1 MKVLISGGGTGGHIF
16 PAVSIANAIRAMKPD
31 TEFLFIGA
39 LGRMEMEKVPA
50 EGYKIIGLPV
60 RGFIRP
66 IFHPGNIKVLIDLYK
81 SIRQAKKIIRDFQP
95 DVAVGVGGY
104 ASAAAL
110 KAAHALGVPYV
121 LQEQNGFAGVTNQK
135 LARNAQKICVAYP
148 GMERF
153 FPADR
158 IVMTGNPVRQ
168 KLLECTATPQEAR
181 IALGLDPNKKTLFI
195 TGGSLGARS
204 VNNAIA
210 AGLQQL
216 IDADVQV
223 LWQTGKADGD
233 KWEKLVNGYVNLN
246 HNPNHNPNE
255 DNKTTKEQNSA
266 AQQLIHPTV
275 FVSDMA
281 MAYRAADIVISRS
294 GAGGVNEVCLLGKA
308 AIFVPLPTAAED
320 HQTANARVLSNA
332 DAAILC
338 PDSEAPTRLVKEA
351 ISLINDPE
359 RIARFEANAKKLG
372 KFGAAETIA
381 EIVIK
386 AAQ

>member
-1 MKVLISGGGTGGHIF
+1 MKFLISGGGTGGHIF
-16 PAVSIANAIRAMKPD
+16 PAVSIANAIKKAQPD
-31 TEFLFIGA
+31 AEILFIGA

-66 IFHPGNIKVLIDLYK
+66 LFHPGNLSVLLDLWR
-81 SIRQAKKIIRDFQP
+81 SIRQAKRIIRDFQP
-95 DVAVGVGGY
+95 DAAVGVGGY

-110 KAAHALGVPYV
+110 KAAAALGVPYI

-135 LARNAQKICVAYP
+135 LARGAKKICVAYP

-181 IALGLDPNKKTLFI
+181 KAFGLDPERKTIFI

-210 AGLQQL
+210 AGLQEFEQAG
-216 IDADVQV
+216 IQV

-233 KWEKLVNGYVNLN
+233 KWEKAVQAANCKLV
-246 HNPNHNPNE
+246 
-255 DNKTTKEQNSA
+255 
-266 AQQLIHPTV
+266 HPTI

-281 MAYRAADIVISRS
+281 MAYRAADVVISRA

-308 AIFVPLPTAAED
+308 SILVPLPTAAED
-320 HQTANARVLSNA
+320 HQTANARALSSN

-338 PDSEAPTRLVKEA
+338 PDKEAPARLVKEA
-351 ISLINDPE
+351 IELVNDAE
-359 RIARFEANAKKLG
+359 RIQRFEQNAKKLG
-372 KFGAAETIA
+372 RFGAADTIA
-381 EIVIK
+381 EIVLGLVK
-386 AAQ
+386 

>member
-1 MKVLISGGGTGGHIF
+1 MRFLISGGGTGGHIF
-16 PAVSIANAIRAMKPD
+16 PAVSIANALRKAQPD
-31 TEFLFIGA
+31 AEILFIGA

-66 IFHPGNIKVLIDLYK
+66 LFHPGNISVLLDLYK
-81 SIRQAKKIIRDFQP
+81 SIRKAKQIIKEFKP
-95 DVAVGVGGY
+95 DAAVGVGGY

-110 KAAHALGVPYV
+110 KAAAALGVPYI

-135 LARNAQKICVAYP
+135 LAFNAQKICVAYP
-148 GMERF
+148 GMDRF

-168 KLLECTATPQEAR
+168 SLLECTATVEEAR
-181 IALGLDPNKKTLFI
+181 ESFGLDPDMPTIFV

-210 AGLQQL
+210 AG
-216 IDADVQV
+216 IKEFENAGVQV

-233 KWEKLVNGYVNLN
+233 KWENAVRHAEAKHV
-246 HNPNHNPNE
+246 
-255 DNKTTKEQNSA
+255 
-266 AQQLIHPTV
+266 HPTV

-281 MAYRAADIVISRS
+281 KAYRAADIVVSRS
-294 GAGGVNEVCLLGKA
+294 GAGAVNEVCLLGKA

-320 HQTANARVLSNA
+320 HQSANARSLAVR
-332 DAAILC
+332 DAAILI
-338 PDSEAPTRLVKEA
+338 PDNVAPTRLVKEA
-351 ISLINDPE
+351 INLVNDKA
-359 RIARFEANAKKLG
+359 RIARFERNAKAMG
-372 KFGAAETIA
+372 KFDAADTIA
-381 EIVIK
+381 DIVINIAK
-386 AAQ
+386 KK

>member
-1 MKVLISGGGTGGHIF
+1 MKVLVSGGGTGGHIF
-16 PAVSIANAIRAMKPD
+16 PAVSIANAIREADPD
-31 TEFLFIGA
+31 AEFLFIGA

-66 IFHPGNIKVLIDLYK
+66 LFHPGNVKVLWDLYR
-81 SIRQAKKIIRDFQP
+81 SIRRAKTIIRNFQP
-95 DVAVGVGGY
+95 DIAIGVGGY

-110 KAAHALGVPYV
+110 KAAHALGVPYI
-121 LQEQNGFAGVTNQK
+121 LQEQNGFAGVTNQR
-135 LARNAQKICVAYP
+135 LAKDAEKICVAYP

-158 IVMTGNPVRQ
+158 IIMTGNPVRQ
-168 KLLECTATPQEAR
+168 KLLECKATPQEAR
-181 IALGLDPNKKTLFI
+181 VALGLEPDRKTLFI

-210 AGLQQL
+210 AGLDKL
-216 IDADVQV
+216 EKAGIQV
-223 LWQTGKADGD
+223 LWQTGKADGT
-233 KWEKLVNGYVNLN
+233 KWEDAVRSSGAEHV
-246 HNPNHNPNE
+246 
-255 DNKTTKEQNSA
+255 
-266 AQQLIHPTV
+266 HPTV

-281 MAYRAADIVISRS
+281 MAYRAADVVISRS

-320 HQTANARVLSNA
+320 HQTANARVLSQA

-338 PDSEAPTRLVKEA
+338 PDAEAPRRLTDEA
-351 ISLINDPE
+351 IALINDTD
-359 RIARFEANAKKLG
+359 RIHLFEANAAKLG
-372 KFGAAETIA
+372 RFGAAETIA
-381 EIVIK
+381 RIVIEIVK
-386 AAQ
+386 EKGKK

>member
-1 MKVLISGGGTGGHIF
+1 MKVLVSGGGTGGHIF
-16 PAVSIANAIRAMKPD
+16 PAVSIANAIREADPD
-31 TEFLFIGA
+31 AEFLFIGA

-66 IFHPGNIKVLIDLYK
+66 LFHPGNVKVLWDLYR
-81 SIRQAKKIIRDFQP
+81 SIRRAKTIIRNFQP
-95 DVAVGVGGY
+95 DIAIGVGGY

-110 KAAHALGVPYV
+110 KAAHALGVPYI
-121 LQEQNGFAGVTNQK
+121 LQEQNGFAGVTNQR
-135 LARNAQKICVAYP
+135 LAKDAEKICVAYP

-158 IVMTGNPVRQ
+158 IIMTGNPVRQ
-168 KLLECTATPQEAR
+168 KLLECKATPQEAR
-181 IALGLDPNKKTLFI
+181 IALGLEPDRKTLFI

-210 AGLQQL
+210 AGLDKL
-216 IDADVQV
+216 EKSGIQV
-223 LWQTGKADGD
+223 LWQTGKADGT
-233 KWEKLVNGYVNLN
+233 KWEDAVRSSGAEHV
-246 HNPNHNPNE
+246 
-255 DNKTTKEQNSA
+255 
-266 AQQLIHPTV
+266 HPTV

-281 MAYRAADIVISRS
+281 MAYRAADVVISRS

-320 HQTANARVLSNA
+320 HQTANARVLSQA

-338 PDSEAPTRLVKEA
+338 PDAEAPRRLTDEA
-351 ISLINDPE
+351 IALINDTD
-359 RIARFEANAKKLG
+359 RIHLFEANAAKLG
-372 KFGAAETIA
+372 RFGAAETIA
-381 EIVIK
+381 RIVIEIVK
-386 AAQ
+386 EKGKK

>member
-1 MKVLISGGGTGGHIF
+1 MKFLISGGGTGGHIF
-16 PAVSIANAIRAMKPD
+16 PAVSIANAIKKAQPD
-31 TEFLFIGA
+31 AEILFIGA

-50 EGYKIIGLPV
+50 EGYRIIGLPV

-66 IFHPGNIKVLIDLYK
+66 LFHPGNLSVLLDLWR
-81 SIRQAKKIIRDFQP
+81 SIRQAKKIIRDFRP
-95 DVAVGVGGY
+95 DAAVGVGGY

-110 KAAHALGVPYV
+110 KAAAALGVPYI

-135 LARNAQKICVAYP
+135 LAKGAQKICVAYP

-153 FPADR
+153 FPAER

-168 KLLECTATPQEAR
+168 KLLECTATPEQAREAF
-181 IALGLDPNKKTLFI
+181 GLDPQRKTIFI

-210 AGLQQL
+210 AGLRQFEEAG
-216 IDADVQV
+216 IQV

-233 KWEKLVNGYVNLN
+233 KWEKAVEAAGCQLV
-246 HNPNHNPNE
+246 
-255 DNKTTKEQNSA
+255 
-266 AQQLIHPTV
+266 HPTI

-281 MAYRAADIVISRS
+281 MAYRAANVVISRA

-308 AIFVPLPTAAED
+308 SILVPLPTAAED
-320 HQTANARVLSNA
+320 HQTANARVLSTS

-338 PDSEAPTRLVKEA
+338 PDKEAPTRLVNEA
-351 ISLINDPE
+351 IALVNDTE
-359 RIARFEANAKKLG
+359 RIARFERNAKALG
-372 KFGAAETIA
+372 RFGAADTIA
-381 EIVIK
+381 KIVLDMV
-386 AAQ
+386 AQKGK

>member
-1 MKVLISGGGTGGHIF
+1 MRVLISGGGTGGHIF
-16 PAVSIANAIRAMKPD
+16 PAVSIANAIREMAPD

-66 IFHPGNIKVLIDLYK
+66 LFHPGNLKVLLDLYK
-81 SIRQAKKIIRDFQP
+81 SIRQAKQIIRDFKP

-110 KAAHALGVPYV
+110 KAAHALNVPYV

-135 LARNAQKICVAYP
+135 LARNARKICVAYP

-181 IALGLDPNKKTLFI
+181 IALGLDPDKKTLFI

-216 IDADVQV
+216 VDADIQV

-233 KWEKLVNGYVNLN
+233 KWEKAVESLA
-246 HNPNHNPNE
+246 E
-255 DNKTTKEQNSA
+255 TKSA
-266 AQQLIHPTV
+266 KQLIHPTV

-338 PDSEAPTRLVKEA
+338 PDNEAPARLVNDA
-351 ISLINDPE
+351 IALINDPQ
-359 RIARFEANAKKLG
+359 RISRFEANAKQLG

-381 EIVIK
+381 KIVMET
-386 AAQ
+386 AQK

>member
-1 MKVLISGGGTGGHIF
+1 MKVIISGGGTGGHIF
-16 PAVSIANAIRAMKPD
+16 PAVSIANAIKKALPD

-39 LGRMEMEKVPA
+39 NGRMEMEKVPA

-66 IFHPGNIKVLIDLYK
+66 LFHPGNLLVLLDLWK
-81 SIRQAKKIIRDFQP
+81 SIRQAKKIIRDFKP

-110 KAAHALGVPYV
+110 KAANALGVPYV

-135 LARNAQKICVAYP
+135 LARNARKICVAYP

-181 IALGLDPNKKTLFI
+181 LSFGLDPDRKTVFI

-210 AGLQQL
+210 AG
-216 IDADVQV
+216 ISKFYEAGIQV

-233 KWEKLVNGYVNLN
+233 KWEKAVADYEQQSGNAGKLHLV
-246 HNPNHNPNE
+246 
-255 DNKTTKEQNSA
+255 
-266 AQQLIHPTV
+266 HPTV
-275 FVSDMA
+275 FVADMA
-281 MAYRAADIVISRS
+281 QAYRAADVVISRS

-308 AIFVPLPTAAED
+308 SILVPLPTAAED
-320 HQTANARVLSNA
+320 HQTANAHVLSANN
-332 DAAILC
+332 AAILC
-338 PDSEAPTRLVKEA
+338 PDKEAPERLVNDA
-351 ISLINDPE
+351 IALINDPV
-359 RIARFEANAKKLG
+359 RIAEFEKNAHLLG
-372 KFGAAETIA
+372 KFGAADTIA
-381 EIVIK
+381 SIVISEANSTK
-386 AAQ
+386 A

>member
-16 PAVSIANAIRAMKPD
+16 PAVSIANAIREMAPN

-50 EGYKIIGLPV
+50 EGYPIIGLPV

-66 IFHPGNIKVLIDLYK
+66 LFHPGNIKVLIDLYK
-81 SIRQAKKIIRDFQP
+81 SINQAKKIIRNFKP

-110 KAAHALGVPYV
+110 KAAHALNVPYV

-135 LARNAQKICVAYP
+135 LARNAKKICVAYP

-181 IALGLDPNKKTLFI
+181 TALGLDPDKKTLFI

-210 AGLQQL
+210 AGLKELQEAG
-216 IDADVQV
+216 IQV

-233 KWEKLVNGYVNLN
+233 KWEKAVEALS
-246 HNPNHNPNE
+246 
-255 DNKTTKEQNSA
+255 KQQNN

-338 PDSEAPTRLVKEA
+338 PDNEAPSRLVKEA

-381 EIVIK
+381 KIVMET
-386 AAQ
+386 APNP

>member
-1 MKVLISGGGTGGHIF
+1 MKVLVSGGGTGGHIF
-16 PAVSIANAIRAMKPD
+16 PAVSIANAIREADPGA
-31 TEFLFIGA
+31 EFLFIGA

-66 IFHPGNIKVLIDLYK
+66 LFHPGNVKVLWDLYR
-81 SIRQAKKIIRDFQP
+81 SIQSAKKIIRNFQP
-95 DVAVGVGGY
+95 DIAIGVGGY

-110 KAAHALGVPYV
+110 KAAHALGVPYI
-121 LQEQNGFAGVTNQK
+121 LQEQNGFAGVTNQR
-135 LARNAQKICVAYP
+135 LAKDAEKICVAYP

-168 KLLECTATPQEAR
+168 KLLECKATPQEAR
-181 IALGLDPNKKTLFI
+181 VALGLEPDRKTLFI

-210 AGLQQL
+210 AGLDKL
-216 IDADVQV
+216 EKSGIQV
-223 LWQTGKADGD
+223 LWQTGKADGT
-233 KWEKLVNGYVNLN
+233 KWEEAVRTSGAKLV
-246 HNPNHNPNE
+246 
-255 DNKTTKEQNSA
+255 
-266 AQQLIHPTV
+266 HPTV

-281 MAYRAADIVISRS
+281 MAYRAADVVISRS

-320 HQTANARVLSNA
+320 HQTANARVLSEA

-338 PDSEAPTRLVKEA
+338 PDAEAPRRLTDEA
-351 ISLINDPE
+351 IALINDTD
-359 RIARFEANAKKLG
+359 RIHRFEANAAKLG
-372 KFGAAETIA
+372 RFGAAETIA
-381 EIVIK
+381 KIVIEIVK
-386 AAQ
+386 EKGKK

>member
-16 PAVSIANAIRAMKPD
+16 PAISIANAIREIKPD

-39 LGRMEMEKVPA
+39 LGRMEMDKVPA
-50 EGYKIIGLPV
+50 EGYRIIGLPV

-66 IFHPGNIKVLIDLYK
+66 LFHPGNIQVLIDLYK
-81 SIRQAKKIIRDFQP
+81 SIRQAKKIIRNFQP

-110 KAAHALGVPYV
+110 KAAYALHVPYV

-135 LARNAQKICVAYP
+135 LARHAEKICVAYP

-158 IVMTGNPVRQ
+158 IVLTGNPVRQ
-168 KLLECTATPQEAR
+168 KLLECQATPQEAR
-181 IALGLDPNKKTLFI
+181 LSLGLEPDRKTLFI

-204 VNNAIA
+204 VNKAIA
-210 AGLQQL
+210 AGIRQLQAAG
-216 IDADVQV
+216 IQV
-223 LWQTGKADGD
+223 LWQTGSADGD
-233 KWEKLVNGYVNLN
+233 KWEKEVALLQ
-246 HNPNHNPNE
+246 NE
-255 DNKTTKEQNSA
+255 LGDEPC
-266 AQQLIHPTV
+266 LIHPTV

-320 HQTANARVLSNA
+320 HQTANARVLSEA

-338 PDSEAPTRLVKEA
+338 PDAEAPARLIKEA
-351 ISLINDPE
+351 IALINDPE
-359 RIARFEANAKKLG
+359 RIARFEQNAKALG

-381 EIVIK
+381 KIVIET
-386 AAQ
+386 AAARKSKK

>member
-16 PAVSIANAIRAMKPD
+16 PAVSIANAIKEALPD

-39 LGRMEMEKVPA
+39 NGRMEMEKVPA
-50 EGYKIIGLPV
+50 EGYRIIGLPV

-66 IFHPGNIKVLIDLYK
+66 LYHPGNLCVLIDLLK
-81 SIRQAKKIIRDFQP
+81 SMRQAKKIIRNFAP

-110 KAAHALGVPYV
+110 KAAAALGVPYV
-121 LQEQNGFAGVTNQK
+121 LQEQNGFAGVTNQR
-135 LARNAQKICVAYP
+135 LAKQAKKICVAYP

-158 IVMTGNPVRQ
+158 LILTGNPVRQ

-181 IALGLDPNKKTLFI
+181 VALGLEPNRPTIFI

-210 AGLQQL
+210 SGLSQLENAG
-216 IDADVQV
+216 IQV

-233 KWEKLVNGYVNLN
+233 KWEKAV
-246 HNPNHNPNE
+246 
-255 DNKTTKEQNSA
+255 KEA
-266 AQQLIHPTV
+266 GCKHVYPTI
-275 FVSDMA
+275 FVTDMA
-281 MAYRAADIVISRS
+281 MAYRAADVVISRS
-294 GAGGVNEVCLLGKA
+294 GAGGVNEICLLGKA
-308 AIFVPLPTAAED
+308 SILVPLPTAAED
-320 HQTANARVLSNA
+320 HQTANARALSNNE
-332 DAAILC
+332 AAILC
-338 PDSEAPTRLVKEA
+338 PDKEAPARLVNEA
-351 ISLINDPE
+351 IKLINDPVQ
-359 RIARFEANAKKLG
+359 IARFEQNAKSLG

-381 EIVIK
+381 KIVIDVTK
-386 AAQ
+386 

>member
-1 MKVLISGGGTGGHIF
+1 MRFLISGGGTGGHIF
-16 PAVSIANAIRAMKPD
+16 PAVSIANAIKKAQPD
-31 TEFLFIGA
+31 AEILFIGA

-66 IFHPGNIKVLIDLYK
+66 LFHPGNLMVLIDLFK
-81 SIRQAKKIIRDFQP
+81 SIRQAKKIIREFKP
-95 DVAVGVGGY
+95 DAAVGVGGY

-110 KAAHALGVPYV
+110 KAAAKLGVPYI

-135 LARNAQKICVAYP
+135 LAYNAQKICVAYP
-148 GMERF
+148 NMDRF

-168 KLLECTATPQEAR
+168 SLLECKASVEESREAF
-181 IALGLDPNKKTLFI
+181 GLDPNLPTIFV

-210 AGLQQL
+210 AG
-216 IDADVQV
+216 IKEFEAAGVQV

-233 KWEKLVNGYVNLN
+233 KWENAVRHAEAKHV
-246 HNPNHNPNE
+246 
-255 DNKTTKEQNSA
+255 
-266 AQQLIHPTV
+266 HPTI

-281 MAYRAADIVISRS
+281 KAYRAADIVVSRS
-294 GAGGVNEVCLLGKA
+294 GAGAVNEVCLLGKA

-320 HQTANARVLSNA
+320 HQTANARSLA
-332 DAAILC
+332 TRDAAILI
-338 PDSEAPTRLVKEA
+338 PDHVAPTRLVKDA
-351 ISLINDPE
+351 IALVKDSA
-359 RIARFEANAKKLG
+359 RIARFERNAKAMG
-372 KFGAAETIA
+372 KFDAADTIA
-381 EIVIK
+381 DIVIK
-386 AAQ
+386 IAEKKS

>member
-1 MKVLISGGGTGGHIF
+1 MRVLISGGGTGGHIF
-16 PAVSIANAIRAMKPD
+16 PAVSIANAIRKMQPD

-50 EGYKIIGLPV
+50 EGYPIIGLPV
-60 RGFIRP
+60 RGFRRP
-66 IFHPGNIKVLIDLYK
+66 LFHPANCKVLLDLFR
-81 SIRQAKKIIRDFQP
+81 SIRQARRIIGNFKP

-110 KAAHALGVPYV
+110 EAAQSMGVPYV

-135 LARNAQKICVAYP
+135 LARHAVKICVAYP
-148 GMERF
+148 GMQRF

-168 KLLECTATPQEAR
+168 QLLECTATPQEAR
-181 IALGLDPNKKTLFI
+181 RQLGLDPDRKTIFV

-210 AGLQQL
+210 AGLKQFAEAG
-216 IDADVQV
+216 IQV
-223 LWQTGKADGD
+223 LWQTGKADGE
-233 KWEKLVNGYVNLN
+233 KWERAVNELRQQ
-246 HNPNHNPNE
+246 
-255 DNKTTKEQNSA
+255 TA
-266 AQQLIHPTV
+266 ASIGSGADLIHPTV

-281 MAYRAADIVISRS
+281 MAYRAADVVISRS

-320 HQTANARVLSNA
+320 HQTANARVLSDA

-338 PDSEAPTRLVKEA
+338 PDREAPQRLVAEA
-351 ISLINDPE
+351 IGLVNDPE
-359 RIARFEANAKKLG
+359 RIARFECNARKLG
-372 KFGAAETIA
+372 RFGAAETIA
-381 EIVIK
+381 EIVIDIVK
-386 AAQ
+386 K

>member
-1 MKVLISGGGTGGHIF
+1 MKILISGGGTGGHIF
-16 PAVSIANAIRAMKPD
+16 PAVSIANAIREMVPD
-31 TEFLFIGA
+31 AEFLFVGA

-50 EGYKIIGLPV
+50 EGYDIIGLPV

-66 IFHPGNIKVLIDLYK
+66 LFHPGNLKVLLDLYK
-81 SIRQAKKIIRDFQP
+81 SIRQAKKIIRNFRP

-110 KAAHALGVPYV
+110 KAAYALHVPYV

-135 LARNAQKICVAYP
+135 LARHAEKICVAYP

-158 IVMTGNPVRQ
+158 LVMTGNPVRQ

-181 IALGLDPNKKTLFI
+181 VALGLDPERKTIFV

-204 VNNAIA
+204 VNKAIA
-210 AGLQQL
+210 AGLEQL
-216 IDADVQV
+216 CQAGVQV

-233 KWEKLVNGYVNLN
+233 KW
-246 HNPNHNPNE
+246 
-255 DNKTTKEQNSA
+255 QNAVAELQQKPEYSESA
-266 AQQLIHPTV
+266 KHIHPTV

-320 HQTANARVLSNA
+320 HQTANARVLSEA

-338 PDSEAPTRLVKEA
+338 PDAEASTRLIPEA
-351 ISLINDPE
+351 IGLINDPE
-359 RIARFEANAKKLG
+359 RIARFEQNAKKLG

-381 EIVIK
+381 KIVLETAK
-386 AAQ
+386 SKTQPFSVR

>member
-1 MKVLISGGGTGGHIF
+1 MRFLISGGGTGGHIF
-16 PAVSIANAIRAMKPD
+16 PAVSIANAIKKAQPD
-31 TEFLFIGA
+31 AEILFIGA

-66 IFHPGNIKVLIDLYK
+66 LFHPGNLMVLIDLLK
-81 SIRQAKKIIRDFQP
+81 SIRQAKKIIRDFKP
-95 DVAVGVGGY
+95 DAAVGVGGY

-110 KAAHALGVPYV
+110 KAAAKLGVPYI

-135 LARNAQKICVAYP
+135 LAYNAQKICVAYP
-148 GMERF
+148 NMDRF

-168 KLLECTATPQEAR
+168 SLLECTATVEESREAF
-181 IALGLDPNKKTLFI
+181 GLDPNLPTIFV

-210 AGLQQL
+210 AG
-216 IDADVQV
+216 IKEFEAAGVQV

-233 KWEKLVNGYVNLN
+233 KWENAVRHADAKHV
-246 HNPNHNPNE
+246 
-255 DNKTTKEQNSA
+255 
-266 AQQLIHPTV
+266 HPTI

-281 MAYRAADIVISRS
+281 KAYRAADIVVSRS
-294 GAGGVNEVCLLGKA
+294 GAGAVNEVCLLGKA

-320 HQTANARVLSNA
+320 HQTANARSLA
-332 DAAILC
+332 TRDAAILI
-338 PDSEAPTRLVKEA
+338 PDHVAPTRLVKDTIA
-351 ISLINDPE
+351 LVKDNA
-359 RIARFEANAKKLG
+359 RIARFERNAKAMG
-372 KFGAAETIA
+372 KFDAADTIA
-381 EIVIK
+381 DIVIK
-386 AAQ
+386 IAEKKS

>member
-1 MKVLISGGGTGGHIF
+1 MKFLISGGGTGGHIF
-16 PAVSIANAIRAMKPD
+16 PAVSIANAIKKAQPD
-31 TEFLFIGA
+31 AEILFIGA

-66 IFHPGNIKVLIDLYK
+66 LFHPGNISVLLDLWR
-81 SIRQAKKIIRDFQP
+81 SIRQAKSIIREFKP
-95 DVAVGVGGY
+95 DAAVGVGGY

-110 KAAHALGVPYV
+110 KAAAALGVPYI

-135 LARNAQKICVAYP
+135 LAKGAQKICVAYP

-158 IVMTGNPVRQ
+158 IVITGNPVRQ

-181 IALGLDPNKKTLFI
+181 VAFGLDPDRKTIFI

-210 AGLQQL
+210 AGLKQL
-216 IDADVQV
+216 EEAGIQV
-223 LWQTGKADGD
+223 LWQTGKADGT
-233 KWEKLVNGYVNLN
+233 KWEEAVKAAGCKLV
-246 HNPNHNPNE
+246 
-255 DNKTTKEQNSA
+255 
-266 AQQLIHPTV
+266 HPTV
-275 FVSDMA
+275 FVADMA
-281 MAYRAADIVISRS
+281 MAYRAADVVISRA

-308 AIFVPLPTAAED
+308 SILVPLPTAAED
-320 HQTANARVLSNA
+320 HQTANARVLSTN

-338 PDSEAPTRLVKEA
+338 PDKEAPARLVNDA
-351 ISLINDPE
+351 IGLVNDPD
-359 RIARFEANAKKLG
+359 RIARFEQNAKALG
-372 KFGAAETIA
+372 RFGAADTIA
-381 EIVIK
+381 QIVLDLVK
-386 AAQ
+386 

>member
-16 PAVSIANAIRAMKPD
+16 PAVSIANAIKKAKPD

-39 LGRMEMEKVPA
+39 NGRMEMEKVPQ
-50 EGYKIIGLPV
+50 EGYRIIGLPV

-66 IFHPGNIKVLIDLYK
+66 LFHPGNLLVLKDLWT

-110 KAAHALGVPYV
+110 KAAAALGVPYV

-135 LARNAQKICVAYP
+135 LAKNARKICVAYP
-148 GMERF
+148 NMDRF

-168 KLLECTATPQEAR
+168 KLLECVDTPQEAR
-181 IALGLDPNKKTLFI
+181 KAFGLDPERKTIFI

-210 AGLQQL
+210 AGLKKLQASG
-216 IDADVQV
+216 IQV

-233 KWEKLVNGYVNLN
+233 KWEKAVAELAGALGSEPV
-246 HNPNHNPNE
+246 
-255 DNKTTKEQNSA
+255 
-266 AQQLIHPTV
+266 LIHPTV

-281 MAYRAADIVISRS
+281 KAYRAADVVISRS
-294 GAGGVNEVCLLGKA
+294 GAGGVNEISLLGKA
-308 AIFVPLPTAAED
+308 SILVPLPTAAED
-320 HQTANARVLSNA
+320 HQTANARALSEK

-338 PDSEAPTRLVKEA
+338 ADKDAPARLVDEA
-351 ISLINDPE
+351 IALANDPE
-359 RIARFEANAKKLG
+359 RIARFERNAKLLG
-372 KFGAAETIA
+372 RMGAADQIA
-381 EIVIK
+381 AIVIDQVK
-386 AAQ
+386 K

>member
-16 PAVSIANAIRAMKPD
+16 PAISIANAIREIKPD

-39 LGRMEMEKVPA
+39 LGRMEMDKVPA
-50 EGYKIIGLPV
+50 EGYRIIGLPV

-66 IFHPGNIKVLIDLYK
+66 LFHPGNIQVLIDLYK
-81 SIRQAKKIIRDFQP
+81 SIRQAKKIIRNFQP

-110 KAAHALGVPYV
+110 KAAYALHVPYV

-135 LARNAQKICVAYP
+135 LARHAKKICVAYP

-158 IVMTGNPVRQ
+158 IVLTGNPVRQ
-168 KLLECTATPQEAR
+168 KLLECQATPQDAR
-181 IALGLDPNKKTLFI
+181 LSLGLEPDRKTLFI

-204 VNNAIA
+204 VNKAIA
-210 AGLQQL
+210 AGIRQLQAAG
-216 IDADVQV
+216 IQV
-223 LWQTGKADGD
+223 LWQTGSADGD
-233 KWEKLVNGYVNLN
+233 KWEKEVALLKNELVNE
-246 HNPNHNPNE
+246 PC
-255 DNKTTKEQNSA
+255 
-266 AQQLIHPTV
+266 LIHPTV

-320 HQTANARVLSNA
+320 HQTANARVLSEA

-338 PDSEAPTRLVKEA
+338 PDAEAPVRLIKEA
-351 ISLINDPE
+351 ISLINDPK
-359 RIARFEANAKKLG
+359 RIARFEQNAKALG

-381 EIVIK
+381 KIVIET
-386 AAQ
+386 AAARKSKK

>member
-16 PAVSIANAIRAMKPD
+16 PAISIANAIREIKPD

-39 LGRMEMEKVPA
+39 LGRMEMDKVPA
-50 EGYKIIGLPV
+50 EGYRIIGLPV

-66 IFHPGNIKVLIDLYK
+66 LFHPGNIQVLIDLYK
-81 SIRQAKKIIRDFQP
+81 SIHQAKKIIRNFQP

-110 KAAHALGVPYV
+110 KAAYALHVPYV

-135 LARNAQKICVAYP
+135 LARHAEKICVAYP

-158 IVMTGNPVRQ
+158 IVLTGNPVRQ
-168 KLLECTATPQEAR
+168 KLLECQATPQEAR
-181 IALGLDPNKKTLFI
+181 QSLGLEPDRKTLFI

-204 VNNAIA
+204 VNKAIA
-210 AGLQQL
+210 AGIRQLQEAG
-216 IDADVQV
+216 IQV
-223 LWQTGKADGD
+223 LWQTGSADGD
-233 KWEKLVNGYVNLN
+233 KWEKEVALLKKELD
-246 HNPNHNPNE
+246 NE
-255 DNKTTKEQNSA
+255 PC
-266 AQQLIHPTV
+266 LIHPTV
-275 FVSDMA
+275 FVNDMA

-320 HQTANARVLSNA
+320 HQTANARVLSEA

-338 PDSEAPTRLVKEA
+338 PDAEAPVRLIKEA
-351 ISLINDPE
+351 IALINDSE
-359 RIARFEANAKKLG
+359 RIARFENNAKALG

-381 EIVIK
+381 KIVIET
-386 AAQ
+386 AAARKSKK

>member
-1 MKVLISGGGTGGHIF
+1 MRFLISGGGTGGHIF
-16 PAVSIANAIRAMKPD
+16 PAVSIANALKKAQPD
-31 TEFLFIGA
+31 AEILFIGA

-66 IFHPGNIKVLIDLYK
+66 LFHPGNLMVLLDLFK
-81 SIRQAKKIIRDFQP
+81 SIRQAKKIIKSFKP

-110 KAAHALGVPYV
+110 KAAAALGVPYI

-135 LARNAQKICVAYP
+135 LAYNAQKICVAYP
-148 GMERF
+148 GMDRF

-168 KLLECTATPQEAR
+168 SLLECTATVEEAR
-181 IALGLDPNKKTLFI
+181 ETFGLNPDMPTIFV

-204 VNNAIA
+204 INNAIA
-210 AGLQQL
+210 AG
-216 IDADVQV
+216 IKEFEAAGVQV

-233 KWEKLVNGYVNLN
+233 KWENAVRHANAKHV
-246 HNPNHNPNE
+246 
-255 DNKTTKEQNSA
+255 
-266 AQQLIHPTV
+266 HPTV

-281 MAYRAADIVISRS
+281 KAYRAADIVVSRS
-294 GAGGVNEVCLLGKA
+294 GAGAVNEVCLLGKA

-320 HQTANARVLSNA
+320 HQSANARSLA
-332 DAAILC
+332 TRDAAILI
-338 PDSEAPTRLVKEA
+338 PDNVAPTRLVKEA
-351 ISLINDPE
+351 ISLVTDNA
-359 RIARFEANAKKLG
+359 RIARFERNAKAMG
-372 KFGAAETIA
+372 KFNAADTIA
-381 EIVIK
+381 DIVIK
-386 AAQ
+386 IAEKK

>member
-1 MKVLISGGGTGGHIF
+1 MKVLVSGGGTGGHIF
-16 PAVSIANAIRAMKPD
+16 PAVSIANAIREADPD
-31 TEFLFIGA
+31 AEFLFIGA

-66 IFHPGNIKVLIDLYK
+66 LFHPGNVKVLWDLYR
-81 SIRQAKKIIRDFQP
+81 SIRRAKTIIRNFQP
-95 DVAVGVGGY
+95 DIAIGVGGY

-110 KAAHALGVPYV
+110 KAAHALGVPYI
-121 LQEQNGFAGVTNQK
+121 LQEQNGFAGVTNQR
-135 LARNAQKICVAYP
+135 LAKDAEKICVAYP

-158 IVMTGNPVRQ
+158 IIMTGNPVRQ
-168 KLLECTATPQEAR
+168 KLLECKATPQEAR
-181 IALGLDPNKKTLFI
+181 VALGLEPDRKTLFI

-210 AGLQQL
+210 AGLDKL
-216 IDADVQV
+216 EKSGIQV
-223 LWQTGKADGD
+223 LWQTGKADGT
-233 KWEKLVNGYVNLN
+233 KWEDAVRSSGAEHV
-246 HNPNHNPNE
+246 
-255 DNKTTKEQNSA
+255 
-266 AQQLIHPTV
+266 HPTV

-281 MAYRAADIVISRS
+281 MAYRAADVVISRS

-320 HQTANARVLSNA
+320 HQTANARVLSQA

-338 PDSEAPTRLVKEA
+338 PDAEAPRRLTDEA
-351 ISLINDPE
+351 IALINDTD
-359 RIARFEANAKKLG
+359 RIHLFEANAAKLG
-372 KFGAAETIA
+372 RFGAAETIA
-381 EIVIK
+381 RIVIEIVK
-386 AAQ
+386 EKGKK

>member
-1 MKVLISGGGTGGHIF
+1 MKVLVSGGGTGGHIF
-16 PAVSIANAIRAMKPD
+16 PAVSIANAIREADPD
-31 TEFLFIGA
+31 AEFLFIGA

-66 IFHPGNIKVLIDLYK
+66 LFHPGNVKVLWDLYR
-81 SIRQAKKIIRDFQP
+81 SIRRAKTIIRNFQP
-95 DVAVGVGGY
+95 DIAVGVGGY

-110 KAAHALGVPYV
+110 KAAHALGVPYI
-121 LQEQNGFAGVTNQK
+121 LQEQNGFAGVTNQR
-135 LARNAQKICVAYP
+135 LAKDAEKICVAYP

-158 IVMTGNPVRQ
+158 IIMTGNPVRQ
-168 KLLECTATPQEAR
+168 KLLECKATPQEAR
-181 IALGLDPNKKTLFI
+181 VALGLEPDRKTLFI

-210 AGLQQL
+210 AGLDKL
-216 IDADVQV
+216 EKAGIQV
-223 LWQTGKADGD
+223 LWQTGKADGT
-233 KWEKLVNGYVNLN
+233 KWEDAVRSSGAEHV
-246 HNPNHNPNE
+246 
-255 DNKTTKEQNSA
+255 
-266 AQQLIHPTV
+266 HPTV

-281 MAYRAADIVISRS
+281 MAYRAADVVISRS

-320 HQTANARVLSNA
+320 HQTANARVLSQA

-338 PDSEAPTRLVKEA
+338 PDAEAPRRLTDEA
-351 ISLINDPE
+351 IALINDTD
-359 RIARFEANAKKLG
+359 RIHLFEANAAKLG
-372 KFGAAETIA
+372 RFGAAETIA
-381 EIVIK
+381 RIVIEIVK
-386 AAQ
+386 EKGKK

>member
-16 PAVSIANAIRAMKPD
+16 PAVSIANAIREMKPD

-39 LGRMEMEKVPA
+39 LGRMEMDKVPA
-50 EGYKIIGLPV
+50 EGYRIIGLPV

-66 IFHPGNIKVLIDLYK
+66 LFHPGNIQVLFDLYK
-81 SIRQAKKIIRDFQP
+81 SIRQAKKIIRNFQP

-110 KAAHALGVPYV
+110 KAAYAQNVPYI

-135 LARNAQKICVAYP
+135 LARHAEKICVAYP

-158 IVMTGNPVRQ
+158 LVMTGNPVRQ

-181 IALGLDPNKKTLFI
+181 KALGLDPERKTLFI
-195 TGGSLGARS
+195 TGGSMGARS
-204 VNNAIA
+204 VNKAIA
-210 AGLQQL
+210 AGLRQL
-216 IDADVQV
+216 QEAGIQV
-223 LWQTGKADGD
+223 LWQTGSADGN
-233 KWEKLVNGYVNLN
+233 KWEQMVDELK
-246 HNPNHNPNE
+246 
-255 DNKTTKEQNSA
+255 KELGDEPC
-266 AQQLIHPTV
+266 LIHPTV

-338 PDSEAPTRLVKEA
+338 PDAEAPTRLINEA
-351 ISLINDPE
+351 ISLINDSE
-359 RIARFEANAKKLG
+359 RIARFEQNAKKLG

-381 EIVIK
+381 KIVIETASRK
-386 AAQ
+386 KD

>member
-1 MKVLISGGGTGGHIF
+1 MRVLVSGGGTGGHIF
-16 PAVSIANAIRAMKPD
+16 PAVSIANAIRSVQPD
-31 TEFLFIGA
+31 AEFLFIGA

-66 IFHPGNIKVLIDLYK
+66 LFHPGNIKVLLDLYK
-81 SIRQAKKIIRDFQP
+81 SIRQAKRIIRDFKP

-110 KAAHALGVPYV
+110 KAAHALGVPYI

-135 LARNAQKICVAYP
+135 LARHASKICVAYP

-158 IVMTGNPVRQ
+158 LVMTGNPVRQ

-181 IALGLDPNKKTLFI
+181 IALGLEPNRKTIFI

-204 VNNAIA
+204 VNTAIA
-210 AGLQQL
+210 NGLQQFV
-216 IDADVQV
+216 DAGIQV

-233 KWEKLVNGYVNLN
+233 KWEKAV
-246 HNPNHNPNE
+246 
-255 DNKTTKEQNSA
+255 SA
-266 AQQLIHPTV
+266 LAERNRANATQPSSAFLIHPTV

-281 MAYRAADIVISRS
+281 MAYRAADVVISRS

-320 HQTANARVLSNA
+320 HQTANARVLSSA

-338 PDSEAPTRLVKEA
+338 PDKEAPSRLVAESIA
-351 ISLINDPE
+351 LVNDSE
-359 RIARFEANAKKLG
+359 RIARFEANARKLG

-381 EIVIK
+381 RIVMDV
-386 AAQ
+386 AATKE